1 MEERLIG
8 SAVLSFLVQ
17 LEILEKDSEMLFI
30 VIVIIIGYA
39 GLIGNQYSSL
49 KRMDGLQKSLD
60 EINQSLREIKETNR
74 RTEN

>member
-1 MEERLIG
+1 
-8 SAVLSFLVQ
+8 
-17 LEILEKDSEMLFI
+17 MLFI
-30 VIVIIIGYA
+30 VIIIIIGYA

-74 RTEN
+74 RAEE